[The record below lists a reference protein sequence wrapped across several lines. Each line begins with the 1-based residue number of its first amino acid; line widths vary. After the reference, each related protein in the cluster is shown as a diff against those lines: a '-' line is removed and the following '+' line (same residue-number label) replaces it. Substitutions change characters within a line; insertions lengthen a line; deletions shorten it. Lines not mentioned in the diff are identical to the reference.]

1 MKLKALFIFLLLTG
15 LSFSQINND
24 FNNRYML
31 AQSYKQAGEL
41 EKAKSIY
48 QNLYAAQ
55 PNNYRLFQDLNN
67 IYLDLKDYNSSIQL
81 IELRIKSNPNIDLYG
96 LLGNSYYLM
105 GNDDKAFEVW
115 DNGLKAFP
123 ASETNYRVITNYA
136 MERRAFD
143 KAIVYLRKAQGISKN
158 PEIYSFELANLYAVT
173 MQYKD
178 AADEYCM
185 IISKNPNQLNLVE
198 SRVLSYTNKPDALS
212 QTIKAFED
220 CGNSDNIS
228 FDYLLSRLYI
238 ENKSYEKALD
248 MYEKIDDKQGN
259 QGAEL
264 FHFAQTLLSEKQYN
278 LSAKVYN
285 EIIDKYPNSP
295 LIPSAKLGYAKT
307 LEQSIVDE
315 TDTTN
320 WRPFKQTDLQNADLF
335 EKVINAYQQI
345 PKVYP
350 NTDVAEEAYL
360 QIGNIKFHDQNKLD
374 EAEDY
379 YSKIVTQSS
388 LSKFAPAAYSEL
400 GSLYLCEGDLKK
412 AAYKF
417 SQVSKCPK
425 ATEDDKNDAEYN
437 LAQVYF
443 FQDNFKRAGETLNNL
458 LQNLKANSANDAIEL
473 SMLINTSKGDS
484 SALADFAEAE
494 FLTAQKKY
502 DQAAE
507 KYKLIAENQR
517 AFTLNNIAEFREA
530 EMELALNNYG
540 KSIKMLEKI
549 SKEGESNIYGD
560 KALYLLA
567 KIYQFG
573 MKNDAKAIESY
584 QNLLEKYP
592 NSLYLDDARDQITK
606 LKKIS

>member
-1 MKLKALFIFLLLTG
+1 MGICFA
-15 LSFSQINND
+15 QINND

-31 AQSYKQAGEL
+31 AQSYQQAGEL

-48 QNLYAAQ
+48 ESLYASQ

-81 IELRIKSNPNIDLYG
+81 IELRIKSDPNIDLYG
-96 LLGNSYYLM
+96 LLGSSYYLM
-105 GNDDKAFEVW
+105 GNDNKAFEVW

-123 ASETNYRVITNYA
+123 ASETNYRVIANYA
-136 MERRAFD
+136 IERRAFD
-143 KAIVYLRKAQGISKN
+143 KAIVYLKKGQEISKN
-158 PEIYSFELANLYAVT
+158 PEVYSFELANLYAVT
-173 MQYKD
+173 MQYKN

-185 IISKNPNQLNLVE
+185 ILSKNSNQLNIVE

-212 QTIKAFED
+212 QTIKAFEE
-220 CGNSDNIS
+220 CGNSDDVS
-228 FDYLLSRLYI
+228 FNYLLARLYV
-238 ENKSYEKALD
+238 ENKSYDKALN
-248 MYEKIDDKQGN
+248 MYEEIDDKQGD

-264 FHFAQTLLSEKQYN
+264 FHFAQTLLSEKEYD

-285 EIIDKYPNSP
+285 EVIDKYPDSP

-315 TDTTN
+315 TDTTS

-335 EKVINAYQQI
+335 DKVINAYQQI

-350 NTDVAEEAYL
+350 NTEVAEEAYL
-360 QIGNIKFHDQNKLD
+360 QIGNIKYHDQDKLD
-374 EAEDY
+374 EAEEY
-379 YSKIVTQSS
+379 YDRIVTQSS
-388 LSKFAPAAYSEL
+388 MSKFAPAAYSEL
-400 GSLYLCEGDLKK
+400 GNLYLCKGDLKK
-412 AAYKF
+412 AAYNF

-425 ATEDDKNDAEYN
+425 ATDDNKNEAEYN

-443 FQDNFKRAGETLNNL
+443 FQDNFKQAGETLNNL

-473 SMLINTSKGDS
+473 SMIINTSKGDS
-484 SALADFAEAE
+484 SSLADFADAE

-502 DQAAE
+502 EQAAE

-517 AFTLNNIAEFREA
+517 AFTLNNIAELREA

-540 KSIKMLEKI
+540 KSIEMLENI
-549 SKEGESNIYGD
+549 SKEGESNIYAD

-573 MKNDAKAIESY
+573 LKNDAKAIESY

-592 NSLYLDDARDQITK
+592 NSLYLDDARDQIIK